1 VIYDFGSMKLIG
13 LEGELSVQ
21 VSDALKWTGKVN
33 FDDYSPASETQSWFK
48 PLLRVSSDLWFN
60 VTKELSLT
68 GSVVIQDDSKAKVYT
83 SAPANPYFIPD
94 PTQESVVTVKGFVDL
109 GAGANYKINNK
120 FSAFIKVNNLLNSTY
135 SRYLYYETIGLNVFG
150 GISYSF

>member
-1 VIYDFGSMKLIG
+1 KQIG
-13 LEGELSVQ
+13 IEGELSVQ

-48 PLLRVSSDLWFN
+48 PLLRISSDLWFN

-68 GSVVIQDDSKAKVYT
+68 GSVIIQDDSKAKIYN

-94 PTQESVVTVKGFVDL
+94 PTQESIVTVKGFVDL
-109 GAGANYKINNK
+109 GAGANYKINKK
-120 FSAFIKVNNLLNSTY
+120 FSAFAKVNNLLNSNY
-135 SRYLYYETIGLNVFG
+135 SRYLYYETIGLNIFG